1 MAKHDLPADLAQKID
16 GLVARGDVV
25 LFMKGVRRMPQC
37 GFSARVVQILD
48 SLGVTY
54 TTHNVLTDP
63 ELREALKVY
72 SDWPTFPQLFFR
84 GELVGGCD
92 VVSQLAQT
100 GELQK
105 ALGIAN

>member
-16 GLVARGDVV
+16 GLVAHGDVV

-48 SLGVTY
+48 SLGVPY

-105 ALGIAN
+105 TLGLAN

>member
-1 MAKHDLPADLAQKID
+1 
-16 GLVARGDVV
+16 
-25 LFMKGVRRMPQC
+25 MKGVRRMPQC

-48 SLGVTY
+48 SLGVPY